1 MAGFVWLSEIH
12 DKVVSYIMNRIILAS
27 ASPRRAELLAQI
39 GVKFDVCVADIDETP
54 MINEDPYK
62 YVLRMAEAKAD
73 AVAHKVN
80 NRIILASDTSV
91 VIEGQ
96 ILGKPENKQH
106 GLDMLASLSGKTHQV
121 LTSLCVVGKANF
133 SAVSVTDV
141 TFRNLTMAEM
151 IQYYDSGEPEGKAG
165 AYAIQG
171 FAATFIERI
180 DGSYSAVMGLP
191 LYEVGQ
197 ALLAE
202 GVLYP

>member
-1 MAGFVWLSEIH
+1 
-12 DKVVSYIMNRIILAS
+12 MNRIILAS

-73 AVAHKVN
+73 AVAKKVK

-106 GLDMLASLSGKTHQV
+106 ALDMLGRLSGKTHQV

-141 TFRNLTMAEM
+141 TFRTLTMAEM
-151 IQYYDSGEPEGKAG
+151 VQYYDSGEPEGKAG

-197 ALLAE
+197 ALSAE
-202 GVLYP
+202 GVL